1 MEKVIEFTT
10 KFIIL
15 AYMGI
20 GIISILFE
28 RRTIKGILKAF
39 LKFSFGGV
47 VVLCI
52 AKVVG
57 TLLGTLIWGSII
69 AVVVIFLIA
78 VIFG

>member
-28 RRTIKGILKAF
+28 RRTIKGTLKAF
-39 LKFSFGGV
+39 LKFSFWGV
-47 VVLCI
+47 ILLWI
-52 AKVVG
+52 ANDLG
-57 TLLGTLIWGSII
+57 TLLGTLIWGCII
-69 AVVVIFLIA
+69 TAVAIFLIA